1 MSRKCERCG
10 KSAEIFDSNLHLWL
24 CNECINKEY
33 NCMSLCESRKK
44 SIEDKCDEEKYEE
57 KYEEEIEN
65 ILKAME
71 KLCNSI
77 SESNNRR
84 IERQFKNTP
93 YSKDLN
99 ELLSAMTRER
109 MLKIAEVLGLK
120 KMYKYKKKDLKE
132 ILLNSYEDALLEKLV
147 LLDEKAFK
155 ALRRYCKSNGEKLLD
170 DIPNEEIIY
179 VDYFINLGTLFPVE
193 DKQGNKRFLMPLITQ
208 KIVNKLDEF
217 QFRLKIKNNTK
228 IINLYKGMVRA
239 YGLLEEYK
247 IIEFVRQYLVEE
259 YDYSYLSKLLRESAN
274 YTDEYLVEGV
284 FVFNSNIDNYITLY
298 NNINRKMKNKDYRKF
313 SESELLSL
321 AKSNWEIDNTYA
333 KDFKQSFLSYFI
345 MSEDEVDDF
354 LRFLYVVVQEKN
366 LDELLNEI
374 GEMIQEEEAK
384 EIGMNI
390 IEKYVV
396 NLPIWTNKGRCMKEL
411 KLNNI

>member
-193 DKQGNKRFLMPLITQ
+193 DKQGNKRFLMPSTTQ
-208 KIVNKLDEF
+208 GIVNKLDEF

-321 AKSNWEIDNTYA
+321 ANSNWEVDNTYA
-333 KDFKQSFLSYFI
+333 KDFKESFLSYFI

>member
-44 SIEDKCDEEKYEE
+44 SIEDKCDEE

-259 YDYSYLSKLLRESAN
+259 YDYSYLLNLLRESAN

-321 AKSNWEIDNTYA
+321 ANSNWEVDNTYA
-333 KDFKQSFLSYFI
+333 KDFKESFLSYFI

-384 EIGMNI
+384 EIGMDI

>member
-44 SIEDKCDEEKYEE
+44 SIEDKCDEE

-208 KIVNKLDEF
+208 KIVNKLEEF

-247 IIEFVRQYLVEE
+247 IIEFVRQ
-259 YDYSYLSKLLRESAN
+259 
-274 YTDEYLVEGV
+274 YLVEGV

-321 AKSNWEIDNTYA
+321 ANSNWEVDNTYA
-333 KDFKQSFLSYFI
+333 KDFKESFLSYFI

-384 EIGMNI
+384 EIGMDI

>member
-208 KIVNKLDEF
+208 KIVNKLEEF

-259 YDYSYLSKLLRESAN
+259 YDYSYLLNLLRESAN

-298 NNINRKMKNKDYRKF
+298 NDINRKMKNKEYRKF

-321 AKSNWEIDNTYA
+321 ANSNWEVDNTYA
-333 KDFKQSFLSYFI
+333 KDFKESFLSYFI

>member
-1 MSRKCERCG
+1 MPS
-10 KSAEIFDSNLHLWL
+10 
-24 CNECINKEY
+24 
-33 NCMSLCESRKK
+33 
-44 SIEDKCDEEKYEE
+44 
-57 KYEEEIEN
+57 
-65 ILKAME
+65 
-71 KLCNSI
+71 
-77 SESNNRR
+77 
-84 IERQFKNTP
+84 T
-93 YSKDLN
+93 
-99 ELLSAMTRER
+99 T
-109 MLKIAEVLGLK
+109 
-120 KMYKYKKKDLKE
+120 
-132 ILLNSYEDALLEKLV
+132 
-147 LLDEKAFK
+147 
-155 ALRRYCKSNGEKLLD
+155 
-170 DIPNEEIIY
+170 
-179 VDYFINLGTLFPVE
+179 
-193 DKQGNKRFLMPLITQ
+193 QG
-208 KIVNKLDEF
+208 IVNKLDEF

-259 YDYSYLSKLLRESAN
+259 YDYSYLLNLLRESAN

-298 NNINRKMKNKDYRKF
+298 NDINRKMKNKEYRKV
-313 SESELLSL
+313 SESDLLSL
-321 AKSNWEIDNTYA
+321 ANSNWEIDNTYA

-384 EIGMNI
+384 EIGMDI

>member
-44 SIEDKCDEEKYEE
+44 SIEDKCDEQKL
-57 KYEEEIEN
+57 EEEIEN

-298 NNINRKMKNKDYRKF
+298 NDINRKMKNKEYRKF

-321 AKSNWEIDNTYA
+321 ANSNWEVDNTYA
-333 KDFKQSFLSYFI
+333 KDFKESFLSYFI